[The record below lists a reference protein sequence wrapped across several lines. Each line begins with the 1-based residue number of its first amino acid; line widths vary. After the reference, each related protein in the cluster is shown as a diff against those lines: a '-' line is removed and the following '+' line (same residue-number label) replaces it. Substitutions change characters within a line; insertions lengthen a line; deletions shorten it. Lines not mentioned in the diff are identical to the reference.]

1 MVQDIVAIDADGESL
16 GLRQLERLADIGIQP
31 PYSGKEYHPR
41 PLVAL
46 MPRQSGLEER
56 YAPGVRGR
64 IGENRS
70 RRAFRNNLRQPVQR
84 TTVLECTEARAVD
97 RCNIVCTLRISERHI
112 RTGEPIDGPAVVIG
126 SVPLEIRNGIDPL
139 ARDDVRPRLR
149 LIAPASRVQ
158 CLVSSPDGGLLLYRY
173 RIRCGSSL

>member
-1 MVQDIVAIDADGESL
+1 MECAGTHLAYVEPAVKNASKVRARDIGDGLTGKWVVQDIVAIDADGESL

-31 PYSGKEYHPR
+31 PYSGKEYHAR

-46 MPRQSGLEER
+46 VPRQSSLEER

-84 TTVLECTEARAVD
+84 TTVLKCTEARAVD
-97 RCNIVCTLRISERHI
+97 RCNVVCTLRISERHI
-112 RTGEPIDGPAVVIG
+112 RTGEPIDGPAVYW
-126 SVPLEIRNGIDPL
+126 
-139 ARDDVRPRLR
+139 VRSTGNP
-149 LIAPASRVQ
+149 Q
-158 CLVSSPDGGLLLYRY
+158 WD
-173 RIRCGSSL
+173 